1 MKKII
6 LLISISLI
14 LLGCTEIEVQ
24 LDWQYG
30 VKYRV
35 ESESNRGGTLTL
47 YLDPVNTDV
56 VAALFITPVYTNEEI
71 NSEIVELLEE
81 ENSTNF
87 RNQKNEKTI
96 YCYFDN
102 GDNKWKYQEWIRINF
117 SKEDLNLKEHPTLIE
132 YLGLEKELE
141 DGILYYQE
149 ELLKSETFKYKWMLE
164 KGVFEN
170 NVSFMRDPK
179 YDYPKEN

>member
-14 LLGCTEIEVQ
+14 LLGCTKIEVQ

-30 VKYRV
+30 VRYSV
-35 ESESNRGGTLTL
+35 DSESKNGGTITI

-56 VAALFITPVYTNEEI
+56 IASLFVTPYYHGDVI
-71 NSEIVELLEE
+71 DPQIIELLEE
-81 ENSTNF
+81 ENSTNLK
-87 RNQKNEKTI
+87 NKKNEKTV
-96 YCYFDN
+96 YYYM
-102 GDNKWKYQEWIRINF
+102 GDSVGLYQENIRINLF
-117 SKEDLNLKEHPTLIE
+117 REDLNLKEHPYLVE

-141 DGILYYQE
+141 DGILYYKE

-164 KGVFEN
+164 EGVFEN